1 MTRLLL
7 ASGSPSRL
15 RLLHEA
21 GIEPLTA
28 VPAVDEEALEAAHPQ
43 ATVRELVTLLAR
55 AKAHAV
61 LPRVPALLTDE
72 DTTAEVVVVAC
83 DSVLELEGS
92 PVGKPHTA
100 ERTRALWQR
109 MAGSSP
115 VLWSAHWVGV
125 LTRDAAGS
133 DRTASGWRL
142 RDSREAAGQ
151 TRVHLASP
159 TERELEDYIA
169 TGEPFEVAGALTID
183 GLGGAFVRGIE
194 GDHHNVIGLSL
205 PLLRDLLAEMGVPWT
220 SLWNRPSS

>member
-15 RLLHEA
+15 RILQGA
-21 GIEPLTA
+21 GIDPLIA
-28 VPAVDEEALEAAHPQ
+28 VPDVDEDALEAAHPD
-43 ATVRELVTLLAR
+43 ASVRALVSLLAK
-55 AKAHAV
+55 AKAEAV
-61 LPRVPALLTDE
+61 LPRVPALLAQESDASA
-72 DTTAEVVVVAC
+72 AEVVVVAC
-83 DSVLELEGS
+83 DSVLELDGE

-100 ERTRALWQR
+100 QRTREIWQR

-115 VLWSAHWVGV
+115 VLWSAHWAGV
-125 LTRDAAGS
+125 LAPADDGAG
-133 DRTASGWRL
+133 WHL
-142 RDSREAAGQ
+142 RDHRAAEGR

-183 GLGGAFVRGIE
+183 GLGGAFVTGIE

-205 PLLRDLLAEMGVPWT
+205 PLLRQMLADMGVRWT
-220 SLWNRPSS
+220 SLWSGTAV